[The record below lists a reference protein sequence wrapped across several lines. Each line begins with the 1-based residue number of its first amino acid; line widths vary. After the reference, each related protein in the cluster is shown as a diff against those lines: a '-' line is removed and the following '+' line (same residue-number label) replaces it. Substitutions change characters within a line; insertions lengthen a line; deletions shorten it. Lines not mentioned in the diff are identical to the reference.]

1 MQETFNKLNL
11 LGYTVDQ
18 YLVGLNQFISK
29 EIVVVRHESLPADHF
44 GEGFEEEA
52 TRPLPNGQLL
62 YTEKPR
68 FWNYNFISDVIIEDG
83 VKARTWRSNG
93 FSNALQMWAVGANA
107 NTSYS
112 QYSRFCGTIS
122 NDDFVEL
129 IDRLYDKIVSF
140 VNVEDAPQFL
150 TLMLNTDF
158 DNDSFMA
165 EIANTYSAKQV
176 EKFIDAVEKCN
187 QMSLPVSDYREV
199 FNYSQTN

>member
-29 EIVVVRHESLPADHF
+29 EIIVVRHESMPADNF
-44 GEGFEEEA
+44 GEGFEEE
-52 TRPLPNGQLL
+52 TRLLPNGMILH
-62 YTEKPR
+62 TEKPR
-68 FWNYNFISDVIIEDG
+68 FWNYNFISDVVLQDG
-83 VKARTWRSNG
+83 VKTRTWRSNG
-93 FSNALQMWAVGANA
+93 FSNALQMWAVGADA
-107 NTSYS
+107 STSYS
-112 QYSRFCGTIS
+112 KYSRFCGTIS
-122 NDDFVEL
+122 NEDFIEL
-129 IDRLYDKIVSF
+129 IDMLYDKIVSF

-158 DNDSFMA
+158 NNDAFMA
-165 EIANTYSAKQV
+165 EISNTYSAKQV